1 MSVRVSRDPS
11 VGVAAF
17 SVSFSLADPV
27 TAGEIKVAKEIAKTL
42 ISLNRNDIV
51 FEVEFDH
58 TGCARIECGGAPGIA
73 ASGAEDLVAIG
84 AEAGDEAEP
93 DTTAGSGDEDA
104 THRGTLAFGFGERRV
119 EGRATRPRC

>member
-1 MSVRVSRDPS
+1 MTHP
-11 VGVAAF
+11 
-17 SVSFSLADPV
+17 LHL
-27 TAGEIKVAKEIAKTL
+27 IILIAL
-42 ISLNRNDIV
+42 FPL
-51 FEVEFDH
+51 
-58 TGCARIECGGAPGIA
+58 
-73 ASGAEDLVAIG
+73 AIG